1 MTWFFPF
8 RMHFRSLAATVFAL
22 SCLVPATGHGAF
34 QPSEKP
40 IPLSGV
46 NTSIRTVWFSPDG
59 AKVHGDFD
67 HLVAWNLETRN
78 VLSTT
83 PIPGRKVH
91 ASLVTSD
98 GTFWMQG
105 SLGYDDPAKRD
116 VNHTHPALVSGSLD
130 GALESRKT
138 GSTVFGRGVFIP
150 GSRKAV
156 FVVSEKRRY
165 SVRAYDATAAKL
177 STTYVRP
184 AKPRKRVPTHL
195 AVSSDGK
202 RLAVGLG
209 GKGSG
214 AAVYDVET
222 GARLH
227 LHKTRAEVTSV
238 SFVGEDLLFSDLE
251 GHIYGW
257 KLGGKRAGRALLLLK
272 CPFRIM
278 HMAVDPS
285 GESAV
290 VGALRGVHWV
300 DLKQKKVRRQ
310 LLKSRAMDIRFS
322 ADGTKVA
329 IGVQK
334 TLQLPKIPSV
344 YVFVQSSR

>member
-1 MTWFFPF
+1 MWFFPF
-8 RMHFRSLAATVFAL
+8 RMHFPALVATGLALA
-22 SCLVPATGHGAF
+22 CLVPVTVHGAF
-34 QPSEKP
+34 QPSAKP

-46 NTSIRTVWFSPDG
+46 DTSIRTVWFSPDG

-67 HLVAWNLETRN
+67 QLVTWNLETRR

-83 PIPGRKVH
+83 SIPGRKVH
-91 ASLVTSD
+91 PSLVTSD

-116 VNHTHPALVSGSLD
+116 INRTHPALVFGRLGD
-130 GALESRKT
+130 ALESIKT
-138 GSTVFGRGVFIP
+138 GSTVFGKGLFIP

-156 FVVSEKRRY
+156 FVVFEKRRY
-165 SVRAYDATAAKL
+165 SVRAYDVATAKL
-177 STTYVRP
+177 STTYVRL
-184 AKPRKRVPTHL
+184 AKPRKRVPTDL

-209 GKGSG
+209 GKESG
-214 AAVYDVET
+214 AAVYDVQT

-238 SFVGEDLLFSDLE
+238 SFVGEELLFSDLE
-251 GHIYGW
+251 GHIYRW
-257 KLGGKRAGRALLLLK
+257 KLGGKRARRAQLVLK
-272 CPFRIM
+272 CPMRII

-290 VGALRGVHWV
+290 IGALRGVHWV

-344 YVFVQSSR
+344 YVFVHSTR